1 VLKQK
6 IEISKLANV
15 EYHGSNGITQH
26 CLDAITRLIQFGDHI
41 EKAWLLSS
49 PIEEVG
55 CRNHAFILTIN
66 NDQLV
71 VIGTGFRSGYGG
83 EGPKG
88 LSKALQLLIRHK
100 AEIVEFEIKPDVMNR
115 LEHRCLLSSDIE
127 SIESSNY
134 VRPNRYYDYIF
145 YDSKLAKEVFGD
157 RELNALF
164 PPVVPLTLIDTRILD
179 LALNLEEQPDLSLL
193 SGYRRLEG
201 LVRDKHGELKGLS
214 AAKLFSKAYQGEKS
228 ILEWPGIDKSESEG
242 RAFLFIGAFK
252 SYRNKRSHHEQSDDV
267 ASALRE
273 FLLLNE
279 LFILESQARLRV
291 GAANREKKT

>member
-6 IEISKLANV
+6 IEISKLADV
-15 EYHGSNGITQH
+15 EYHGSNGTTQD
-26 CLDAITRLIQFGDHI
+26 CLDAIARLIQFGDRI
-41 EKAWLLSS
+41 EKARLLSS
-49 PIEEVG
+49 PKEEGG
-55 CRNHAFILTIN
+55 CRDHAFILTIN

-100 AEIVEFEIKPDVMNR
+100 AEVVEFEIKPDVLKR
-115 LEHRCLLSSDIE
+115 LEHRCLLSSDIQ
-127 SIESSNY
+127 SIESSNG
-134 VRPNRYYDYIF
+134 VGPNRYYDYIF
-145 YDSKLAKEVFGD
+145 YDIKLAKKLFGD
-157 RELNALF
+157 KELNLLF
-164 PPVVPLTLIDTRILD
+164 SPVIPFAIIDTRLLD
-179 LALNLEEQPDLSLL
+179 LALSFEEQPDTSLL

-242 RAFLFIGAFK
+242 RASLFIGAFK
-252 SYRNKRSHHEQSDDV
+252 SYRNKRSHHEPSDDI

-279 LFILESQARLRV
+279 LFILEAQARLKIDE
-291 GAANREKKT
+291 GGK